1 MKTFARSLR
10 LALMELL
17 ANYIH
22 VLLEITCYNPKE
34 KTEELSIEVKMKL
47 LIVKKAD
54 TSICT
59 HLILENIQIIQIIK
73 IKKTY
78 ITLPVHGW

>member
-17 ANYIH
+17 ANYIL
-22 VLLEITCYNPKE
+22 VLLEITCCIPKE
-34 KTEELSIEVKMKL
+34 KTEELSIEVKTKFF
-47 LIVKKAD
+47 IIKKAD

-59 HLILENIQIIQIIK
+59 HLILQNTQTI
-73 IKKTY
+73 
-78 ITLPVHGW
+78 

>member
-34 KTEELSIEVKMKL
+34 KTEKLSIEVKMKL

-59 HLILENIQIIQIIK
+59 HLILENIQIIQIIE

-78 ITLPVHGW
+78 IILPVHGW

>member
-1 MKTFARSLR
+1 MKTFARSLL

-17 ANYIH
+17 ANYIQ

-34 KTEELSIEVKMKL
+34 NTEELSIEVKMKL

-73 IKKTY
+73 ITKTY
-78 ITLPVHGW
+78 IILPVHGW